1 MNKNLFNSKDLN
13 KDLIEEFDKSQ
24 KKLAKDILKSISE
37 DNDSEFIKKIRD
49 LSKQTNLPIKDP
61 FNVLLKNQEGYQEIK
76 VPFSNGYTIGVWHN
90 KDGLKSNDNGP
101 AIFGYY
107 ADKPEIKI
115 EEYHMKNGKM
125 KDGESF
131 IIRNGKG
138 QEIIRISFKDDKLIK
153 TRSKTIDGNWFVEEI
168 NGRFLN
174 VWDEDEKGNRLT
186 RKGVPTTITY
196 DELGN
201 LYSET
206 FLNEK
211 QQFHRVDGPAVIHY
225 NLDAT
230 PKTSLYFL
238 NGQILD
244 KDEYDKLSLEQ
255 RNNFKRSNASDTNN
269 NMNTVKDKLK
279 TAGQRIA
286 TRKLVK
292 GLQALLVDQM
302 TKGMKG
308 KTKSSAMEG
317 LNEFFASQAGK
328 GMISMLIGG
337 VLPYAKTIPQL
348 SKYEKTIDSLAEEF
362 QVEGM
367 AVVGEEALDTVME
380 LGEQAI
386 PLLKGFLE
394 EQETKEVDSA
404 KVRVDAT
411 VETVA
416 PAEDHEHE
424 AELKAAKE
432 DLKKKK

>member
-1 MNKNLFNSKDLN
+1 MNKNVFNVKDLN
-13 KDLIEEFDKSQ
+13 KELVDEFNNAQ
-24 KKLAKDILKSISE
+24 KKS
-37 DNDSEFIKKIRD
+37 DSDFLKKIRE
-49 LSKQTNLPIKDP
+49 LSKQTNLPIKVPLDS
-61 FNVLLKNQEGYQEIK
+61 LLKNKGGYQEIK
-76 VPFSNGYTIGVWHN
+76 IPFSNDYRVGVWLD

-101 AIFGYY
+101 AIVGFY

-115 EEYHMKNGKM
+115 EEYHMKDGKM
-125 KDGESF
+125 KDGESL

-138 QEIIRISFKDDKLIK
+138 QEVIRANFKNDKLIK
-153 TRSKTIDGNWFVEEI
+153 TRSKTIDGNWFVEEV
-168 NGRFLN
+168 GGKYLN
-174 VWDEDEKGNRLT
+174 IWDEDEKGNRFT
-186 RKGVPTTITY
+186 RTGVPTITSY
-196 DELGN
+196 DEEGN
-201 LYSET
+201 LHSESWM
-206 FLNEK
+206 NDK
-211 QQFHRVDGPAVIHY
+211 KQFHRTDGPAVIHY
-225 NLDAT
+225 NSDGL
-230 PKTSLYFL
+230 PRSNVYFL

-244 KDEYDKLSLEQ
+244 TDEYNKMSLEQ
-255 RNNFKRSNASDTNN
+255 RNNFKRSNASDTTN

-279 TAGQRIA
+279 IAGQRIA

-367 AVVGEEALDTVME
+367 SVVGEEALDTVME

-386 PLLKGFLE
+386 PLLKGFFE
-394 EQETKEVDSA
+394 EQEAKEQ
-404 KVRVDAT
+404 VRVEA
-411 VETVA
+411 VVEETVKT
-416 PAEDHEHE
+416 EDHEHE
-424 AELKAAKE
+424 AELKTAKE